1 MRHTELKAKLE
12 DLVDRTGRVEDM
24 LKILSG
30 IYRER
35 ARHPEYADPRLH
47 KQMRATAHALHEA
60 SDVIA
65 MIFEDFEC
73 EKDFERVLSEMPAQY
88 GDVEGNNVGEHYS
101 DLLQEDLEENIDVSP
116 NLRETRKNPRVN
128 GRKPS
133 ERKVSYLPLNS
144 VLKHVPA
151 MQRDDVSVVARSPRG
166 CWTAYRRAGGNPD
179 ALSDYWD
186 TRRAGFIAR
195 HMAQVRK
202 RGEPLFDEAGEPTRR
217 HLALIAWAY
226 SPSPAKL

>member
-47 KQMRATAHALHEA
+47 KQMRATAHARHEA

-73 EKDFERVLSEMPAQY
+73 EKDFEEYEEMFKASGGKSSRRPRSCVPLRAGALRALAKMKCQIAFGDAIGTFDAAKILGVHFTLVSRLVTQGKIVGRVLYSKRSGAQRSWIFSRASCEKEKAENRMTVGMP
-88 GDVEGNNVGEHYS
+88 
-101 DLLQEDLEENIDVSP
+101 
-116 NLRETRKNPRVN
+116 
-128 GRKPS
+128 GRKRNPS
-133 ERKVSYLPLNS
+133 
-144 VLKHVPA
+144 
-151 MQRDDVSVVARSPRG
+151 
-166 CWTAYRRAGGNPD
+166 
-179 ALSDYWD
+179 
-186 TRRAGFIAR
+186 
-195 HMAQVRK
+195 
-202 RGEPLFDEAGEPTRR
+202 
-217 HLALIAWAY
+217 
-226 SPSPAKL
+226 